1 MVYNQKFTKK
11 TQRKERLEERLNG
24 DIEGGIQLLCE
35 NVKMES
41 KKGAN
46 HMNKRERES
55 QRLKILLVVF
65 LILSILLGAIL
76 GIVAFGEKMYNQMDH
91 EALVLDEG
99 ETLIDE
105 ELLSLKKDSGVV
117 NIALF
122 GVDARQNT
130 YEGTRSDAMM
140 VLSYNGN
147 AKEASVTSIVR
158 DTYAWINDDYG
169 YDKINHAYSF
179 GGPALAIQ
187 TLNKNFDLD
196 IEYYIA
202 VNFNAVQEII
212 DAIGGVEV
220 EVEDYEIN
228 EVNRV
233 IREMKTQG
241 VFQTAPEIPYTG
253 VQTLNGQQALAY
265 MRIRKVG
272 NGDWERMERQREVL
286 NVMFEQ
292 VKNMKKTELVAL
304 AQELLPYIKT
314 NLPFKE
320 AVALGTDILLNGLTS
335 LNQYQ
340 LPSTEESL
348 GKKLS
353 DGIYYLIPRTLE
365 ENVEEWHRHVYKDEN
380 YQVTSGVQ
388 TISDQIVNRTG
399 LY

>member
-1 MVYNQKFTKK
+1 MSRRA
-11 TQRKERLEERLNG
+11 RK
-24 DIEGGIQLLCE
+24 
-35 NVKMES
+35 
-41 KKGAN
+41 
-46 HMNKRERES
+46 S
-55 QRLKILLVVF
+55 QRQQLKV
-65 LILSILLGAIL
+65 LLGIFLVLSAIL
-76 GIVAFGEKMYNQMDH
+76 GGLLAVVALGQKLYSQMDH
-91 EALVLDEG
+91 EELVLGEG
-99 ETLIDE
+99 ETLIDT
-105 ELLSLKKDSGVV
+105 ELLNLKKNSGVI

-122 GVDARQNT
+122 GVDARQDT

-140 VLSYNGN
+140 VLSYNEK
-147 AKEASVTSIVR
+147 AKEVSITSIVR

-202 VNFNAVQEII
+202 INFNAVQAII
-212 DAIGGVEV
+212 DALGGVEV
-220 EVEDYEIN
+220 EVEGYEID

-233 IREMKTQG
+233 IREMKKQG
-241 VFQTAPEIPYTG
+241 VFNTAPEITSTG

-286 NVMFEQ
+286 SEIFENI
-292 VKNMKKTELVAL
+292 KTMKKTDLIQL
-304 AQELLPYIKT
+304 AQDLLPYIKT

-320 AVALGTDILLNGLTS
+320 AVALGTEILFNGLTTLS
-335 LNQYQ
+335 QHQ

-348 GKKLS
+348 GTKLS
-353 DGIYYLIPRTLE
+353 NGIYYLIPRTLE
-365 ENVEEWHRHVYKDEN
+365 ENVVEWHRHVYKEEA
-380 YQVTSGVQ
+380 YEVTSGVRS
-388 TISDQIVNRTG
+388 ISEAIANRTG